1 MDKSAIIRLRRLRRL
16 SQALFLCT
24 FLLFLLRTS
33 YSSRTL
39 NLAAVEVTTT
49 APVNSFFKFDP
60 LIGLAFLIS
69 TRTWYAGAACALLT
83 LAATVA
89 LGRFFCGWVRPFG
102 TLHHLVGQLG
112 AGFAGARGRY
122 APWQALKYYLLVSLL
137 LIALFTPLQPAV
149 IDPLCILA
157 RSCTLSVFPAFHFLV
172 KGALSLAA
180 DSDLPLLDPAAETG
194 YAFLESRQLIGAHV
208 FFRSAL
214 LTGFILASLLAAN
227 LWYPRFW
234 CRFLCP
240 LGALLGLVSRVS
252 LLRMVKRNAQC
263 TMCGDC
269 TIRCQGGSS
278 PEGGARWKAP
288 ECLLCLNCL
297 AACPEDVLD
306 FNVLGVRDAAEYTP
320 DLTRRG
326 LIVSIGAGLLAIP
339 LLRASGRAGNRSML
353 IRPPGARPEDEFLR
367 TCLRCGTC
375 TRICPT
381 SAIHPSIAEAGI
393 EGLWTPRL
401 IPRIGYCVYSC
412 TLCGQVCPSQAIR
425 KLNTEQKMGSER
437 LRPVKLGTAAV
448 DRKRCIPWATN
459 MSCIACEEVCPVS
472 PKAIKIDEA
481 AVRGPRGEQFILGRP
496 VVDTR
501 QCVGCGHCEYVC
513 PVEGAAA
520 IKVYSSGETRAE

>member
-1 MDKSAIIRLRRLRRL
+1 
-16 SQALFLCT
+16 
-24 FLLFLLRTS
+24 
-33 YSSRTL
+33 
-39 NLAAVEVTTT
+39 
-49 APVNSFFKFDP
+49 
-60 LIGLAFLIS
+60 
-69 TRTWYAGAACALLT
+69 LT
-83 LAATVA
+83 LAATVV
-89 LGRFFCGWVRPFG
+89 LGRFFCGWVCPFG

-112 AGFAGARGRY
+112 AGFAGARRRLIARGRY

-149 IDPLCILA
+149 LDPLCIMA

-194 YAFLESRQLIGAHV
+194 YAFLESRQLIGAPV

-214 LTGFILASLLAAN
+214 LTGFILASLLVAN

-252 LLRMVKRNAQC
+252 LLRMGKRNAQC

-306 FNVLGVRDAAEYTP
+306 FSVLGVRDAAEYTP

-425 KLNTEQKMGSER
+425 KLNAEQKMGSER

-481 AVRGPRGEQFILGRP
+481 GVRGPRGEQFILGRP
-496 VVDTR
+496 VVDALA
-501 QCVGCGHCEYVC
+501 CIGCGHCEYVC

-520 IKVYSSGETRAE
+520 IRVYSAGETRAG